1 MKVAI
6 SIFLTLLFLTG
17 CSTLNFQNTVS
28 SKEELIN
35 KANKGNIKAMI
46 ALNKYYKFPE
56 TKEGLELYN
65 KWYETIN
72 IEHKVEDILEFTS
85 IFAKY
90 NDMFINGQEKTA
102 KLYNL
107 VIELGNEDA
116 LFLQLE
122 AYLKV
127 YNYPKINQTKKKIL
141 ENPTEEK
148 LNRLYTLYKSKYMN
162 TEASKIIEL
171 MTSYGFTYRQTTEEK
186 LYALIYKKDSQDEI
200 NKILDEIIASKNS
213 KEIFQTADYLK
224 KKYKYS
230 YAIKLYEAGLL
241 LDNTNAHAYYEASEI
256 YRRGNYTEN
265 LKKDETKAFESL
277 QKAADYN
284 HFKASAE
291 LLRKYTKNQENI
303 QDYFNLVEKLKQTK
317 EGKRALAQYYYNNY
331 KKAKANEILNELA
344 QEGDEDAMLELAL
357 RIPSKYNFNPEEYN
371 LTKKWQKNIIESNNL
386 TLKKRFEEKISSFR
400 FSSYYTTMN
409 EELIKKGLEEKNILT
424 LRELY
429 KKNRYRNYDMAL
441 EYLQTAANYGD
452 VKSNLDLAREYL
464 RSKKD
469 EDINKGLAIYETL
482 SQKSDINTTR
492 LLAEFYFYPPYTK
505 EDFKDYKKAISYY
518 KKAADMGDLRAI
530 KKLAQIFLCG
540 ECENKELVDYKQAK
554 IYLEK
559 LAQMG
564 EARDLFNLA
573 WIYNFGKGVEK
584 DLLKAKEYYEKAANL
599 GFSSAYYNLAWLYY
613 KDEVIEVNYEKAL
626 EYLRKGVELNNSNC
640 INLLGLFYE
649 KGYGVEKNIET
660 AISYYK
666 KIANFDKYA
675 ANNLANYYRNNKNYK
690 EAFKYYDLGSQFG
703 NDESMN
709 ELGIIYEQGLGV
721 TKDIQTALNYY
732 NKAYNANLNPQAA
745 YNIGLIYHY
754 AKGGIK
760 QDLQLAKKWYKR
772 STIENAQKQLAKIK

>member
-1 MKVAI
+1 MKIAI

-35 KANKGNIKAMI
+35 KANKGDIKAMI

-56 TKEGLELYN
+56 TKEGFDLYN

-72 IEHKVEDILEFTS
+72 KEDKTEDILEFAN
-85 IFAKY
+85 IFSKY
-90 NDMFINGQEKTA
+90 NDMFINGKQKTQH
-102 KLYNL
+102 LYNL
-107 VIELGNEDA
+107 AVELGSEDA
-116 LFLQLE
+116 LFLQIE
-122 AYLKV
+122 AYLKE
-127 YNYPKINQTKKKIL
+127 YNYPKINQIKKKIL

-148 LNRLYTLYKSKYMN
+148 LTKLYTLYKSKYMN

-171 MTSYGFTYRQTTEEK
+171 MTSYGFTYKQTTEEK
-186 LYALIYKKDSQDEI
+186 LKDLIYKKDSQDEI
-200 NKILDEIIASKNS
+200 NKILEEVIASKDS

-224 KKYKYS
+224 KKYKYT
-230 YAIKLYEAGLL
+230 YALKLYEAGLL

-265 LKKDETKAFESL
+265 LKRDENKALESL

-291 LLRKYTKNQENI
+291 LLREYTKNQENI

-344 QEGDEDAMLELAL
+344 QEGDEEAILELAL
-357 RIPSKYNFNPEEYN
+357 RIPSKYSFNPEEFN

-386 TLKKRFEEKISSFR
+386 SLKKKFEEKISSFR
-400 FSSYYTTMN
+400 FASYYTTMN
-409 EELIKKGLEEKNILT
+409 EELVKKALEEKNIIT

-429 KKNRYRNYDMAL
+429 IKNRYRNYDIAL

-452 VKSNLDLAREYL
+452 VKSNLNLARDYL
-464 RSKKD
+464 GSKKD
-469 EDINKGLAIYETL
+469 EDINKVLAIYEDL
-482 SQKSDINTTR
+482 AQKGDINTTR
-492 LLAEFYFYPPYTK
+492 TLAEFYFYPPYTK
-505 EDFKDYKKAISYY
+505 ENFKDYKKAIYY
-518 KKAADMGDLRAI
+518 YEKAANMGDLRSI

-540 ECENKELVDYKQAK
+540 ECESKKLVDYKKAK

-564 EARDLFNLA
+564 EARDLFNLG
-573 WIYNFGKGVEK
+573 WTYNFGKGVEK
-584 DLLKAKEYYEKAANL
+584 DLLKAKEYYEKAASL

-613 KDEVIEVNYEKAL
+613 KDDVIKVDYKKAL
-626 EYLRKGVELNNSNC
+626 EYLEKGVELNNSNC

-649 KGYGVEKNIET
+649 KGYGVEKNMQT

-666 KIANFDKYA
+666 QIANFDKYA
-675 ANNLANYYRNNKNYK
+675 ANNLANYYRDNKNYK
-690 EAFKYYDLGSQFG
+690 EAFKYYEIGSQLG

-721 TKDIQTALNYY
+721 QKDMQTALNYY
-732 NKAYNANLNPQAA
+732 NKAYNANLNPHAA

-760 QDLQLAKKWYKR
+760 KDLQLAKKWYKR
-772 STIENAQKQLAKIK
+772 STIDDAKKQLAKIK